1 MIGFDR
7 LGKNGRFGNQ
17 MFQYAALKGIAKN
30 NNYDFCIPSGPKTE
44 EDFYDEENQHKLFIA
59 FEMPDVKEVDN
70 FSRNYLQESTYK
82 FDKNL
87 YENCQDNISLD
98 GFFQTEKYFKH
109 IEDEIRKDF
118 TFKKDWLEPCKEC
131 FGDDEYIGLHIR
143 RTDYVQKQSYHPLCT
158 LDYYERAL
166 KKLPNIPVII
176 VSDDPEWC
184 GNQELFKPDRF
195 LISDSGN
202 NIVDMCIL
210 SLCKYHVIANSSFS
224 WWGAWLAESEKVIA
238 PKIWFGSQANLDD
251 SDLVPQHWERI

>member
-1 MIGFDR
+1 MIGFDHLGNLGR
-7 LGKNGRFGNQ
+7 LGNQ
-17 MFQYAALKGIAKN
+17 MFEYAALRGIAEKHG
-30 NNYDFCIPSGPKTE
+30 YDICIPPSDHVGIENYSLHECFNLEHIKTGFINKE
-44 EDFYDEENQHKLFIA
+44 RYAMEQTFHFNNELFNTC
-59 FEMPDVKEVDN
+59 PDDV
-70 FSRNYLQESTYK
+70 S
-82 FDKNL
+82 L
-87 YENCQDNISLD
+87 Y
-98 GFFQTEKYFKH
+98 GFFQSWKYFSNVQ
-109 IEDEIRKDF
+109 DLIRKDF

-166 KKLPNIPVII
+166 KKLPNIQVII

-184 GNQELFKPDRF
+184 ENQELFKPDRF

>member
-30 NNYDFCIPSGPKTE
+30 NNYNFCVPSGPKTE

-59 FEMPDVKEVDN
+59 FEMSDVKETDD
-70 FSRNYLQESTYK
+70 FSAPYVQESSFN
-82 FDKNL
+82 FDKELFENCKDNINL
-87 YENCQDNISLD
+87 Y

-118 TFKKDWLEPCKEC
+118 TFKKNWLEPCKEC
-131 FGDDEYIGLHIR
+131 FRDDEYIGLHIR

-158 LDYYERAL
+158 LEYYERAL
-166 KKLPNIPVII
+166 KELPDIPVMI

-184 GNQELFKPDRF
+184 KSQKLFESDRF
-195 LISDSGN
+195 LVSDTGS

-224 WWGAWLAESEKVIA
+224 WWGAWLANSNKVIA
-238 PKIWFGSQANLDD
+238 PKTWYGSVANLDD
-251 SDLVPQHWERI
+251 SDLVPLNWERI

>member
-1 MIGFDR
+1 MIGFDHIGTMGR
-7 LGKNGRFGNQ
+7 LGNQ
-17 MFQYAALKGIAKN
+17 MFQYAALKGIAAHRGYEYTIPPEN
-30 NNYDFCIPSGPKTE
+30 PRIQIDNYGLIE
-44 EDFYDEENQHKLFIA
+44 A
-59 FEMPDVKEVDN
+59 FELSDNKKIGWLNTQYDIIAEKHFHFDEDLFNTFPDG
-70 FSRNYLQESTYK
+70 SG
-82 FDKNL
+82 L
-87 YENCQDNISLD
+87 Y
-98 GFFQTEKYFKH
+98 GFFQSEKYFKH

-158 LDYYERAL
+158 LYYYERAL
-166 KKLPNIPVII
+166 KKLPNIQVII

-184 GNQELFKPDRF
+184 ENQELFKPDRF
-195 LISDSGN
+195 LISDSGS

>member
-1 MIGFDR
+1 M
-7 LGKNGRFGNQ
+7 
-17 MFQYAALKGIAKN
+17 
-30 NNYDFCIPSGPKTE
+30 
-44 EDFYDEENQHKLFIA
+44 
-59 FEMPDVKEVDN
+59 
-70 FSRNYLQESTYK
+70 
-82 FDKNL
+82 
-87 YENCQDNISLD
+87 
-98 GFFQTEKYFKH
+98 
-109 IEDEIRKDF
+109 
-118 TFKKDWLEPCKEC
+118 
-131 FGDDEYIGLHIR
+131 
-143 RTDYVQKQSYHPLCT
+143 
-158 LDYYERAL
+158 
-166 KKLPNIPVII
+166 II

>member
-1 MIGFDR
+1 MKLLLFSGTHSRHLFVNREILKYFDE
-7 LGKNGRFGNQ
+7 
-17 MFQYAALKGIAKN
+17 ALIIVMERESVLPQTPN
-30 NNYDFCIPSGPKTE
+30 NLCT
-44 EDFYDEENQHKLFIA
+44 H
-59 FEMPDVKEVDN
+59 
-70 FSRNYLQESTYK
+70 
-82 FDKNL
+82 DKNL
-87 YENCQDNISLD
+87 FENCQDNISLD

-109 IEDEIRKDF
+109 IENELRKDF
-118 TFKKDWLEPCKEC
+118 TFKKDWLEPRKEC

-166 KKLPNIPVII
+166 KKLPNIQVII
-176 VSDDPEWC
+176 VSDDPKWC
-184 GNQELFKPDRF
+184 ENQELFKPDRF